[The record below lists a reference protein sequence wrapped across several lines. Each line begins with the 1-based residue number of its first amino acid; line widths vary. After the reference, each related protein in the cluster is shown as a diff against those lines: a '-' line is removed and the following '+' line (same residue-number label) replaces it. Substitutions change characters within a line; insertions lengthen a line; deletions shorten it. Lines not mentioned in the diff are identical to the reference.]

1 MAGLKRAL
9 IGLVLAGCAGMAAA
23 QSLPA
28 PSRTMYKCTAQ
39 NVTSYSDKPCLG
51 AERLTVT
58 PTRGVNKLSGT
69 ERIGKDVQDERI
81 REIWADAFQP
91 ISGMTREE
99 YEVYRRRFKLS
110 TAAKQE
116 CRQLDPALLQL
127 EAMEKAADKT
137 ARPTIQ
143 RDLFTLRQRF
153 TDLRC

>member
-1 MAGLKRAL
+1 
-9 IGLVLAGCAGMAAA
+9 
-23 QSLPA
+23 
-28 PSRTMYKCTAQ
+28 
-39 NVTSYSDKPCLG
+39 
-51 AERLTVT
+51 
-58 PTRGVNKLSGT
+58 
-69 ERIGKDVQDERI
+69 
-81 REIWADAFQP
+81 
-91 ISGMTREE
+91 MTREE